1 MMNRKEIEKKLEKVF
16 RDVFDDE
23 KINLFNEMTADDI
36 EEWDSLMHIHLIL
49 AIEKVFNISFNTTEV
64 ANTENVG
71 EFIDLVIDKNEK

>member
-1 MMNRKEIEKKLEKVF
+1 MNRKEIEKKLEKVF

-23 KINLFNEMTADDI
+23 NINLFNEMTADDI

-49 AIEKVFNISFNTTEV
+49 AIEKVFNINFNTSEV

-71 EFIDLVIDKNEK
+71 EFIDLVKDKNEK